1 MARAKKPAEK
11 HCRLCGS
18 PLTHSF
24 VDLGATPLANSYVTS
39 EQLSR
44 GGERSY
50 PLHARV
56 CEACLLV
63 QVDETLPPDAV
74 FPADY
79 AYFSSVSSSWVA
91 HARRYAEAMIERFA
105 PGLQASVMEV
115 ASNDG
120 YLLRHFRD
128 RGVPVLGIEPA
139 ANVAA
144 AARAIGVPTEEA
156 FFSADT
162 APEIVARHGQADLV
176 AANNVLAHVPDL
188 VGFIAGFENVLKPE
202 GVATFEF
209 PHLVNMIRQAQFDTI
224 YHEHYSYLSLLVVE
238 RVLAR
243 AGLRAFDAEQL
254 PTHGGSLRL
263 YACHDA
269 ASHVPL
275 ARLPAIRAIEAEA
288 GLHDLAAYDSMA
300 PKVDAIVGEFIDF
313 VADIHGQG
321 RRLAAYGAA
330 AKGNTFLNACGLTAA
345 DIVCVA
351 DRCAAKQGRFLPG
364 SHVPVVT
371 PEALAAAHPDDVL
384 ILPWNIAAE
393 IAAELHPLCAGS
405 RLWVAMPTLRTI

>member
-105 PGLQASVMEV
+105 LGPQALVMEV

-128 RGVPVLGIEPA
+128 RGVPVLGIEWPLPSPVLSARDA
-139 ANVAA
+139 AW
-144 AARAIGVPTEEA
+144 
-156 FFSADT
+156 
-162 APEIVARHGQADLV
+162 
-176 AANNVLAHVPDL
+176 PDL
-188 VGFIAGFENVLKPE
+188 P
-202 GVATFEF
+202 
-209 PHLVNMIRQAQFDTI
+209 
-224 YHEHYSYLSLLVVE
+224 
-238 RVLAR
+238 
-243 AGLRAFDAEQL
+243 
-254 PTHGGSLRL
+254 
-263 YACHDA
+263 
-269 ASHVPL
+269 
-275 ARLPAIRAIEAEA
+275 PA
-288 GLHDLAAYDSMA
+288 
-300 PKVDAIVGEFIDF
+300 V
-313 VADIHGQG
+313 
-321 RRLAAYGAA
+321 
-330 AKGNTFLNACGLTAA
+330 
-345 DIVCVA
+345 
-351 DRCAAKQGRFLPG
+351 
-364 SHVPVVT
+364 
-371 PEALAAAHPDDVL
+371 
-384 ILPWNIAAE
+384 
-393 IAAELHPLCAGS
+393 
-405 RLWVAMPTLRTI
+405 